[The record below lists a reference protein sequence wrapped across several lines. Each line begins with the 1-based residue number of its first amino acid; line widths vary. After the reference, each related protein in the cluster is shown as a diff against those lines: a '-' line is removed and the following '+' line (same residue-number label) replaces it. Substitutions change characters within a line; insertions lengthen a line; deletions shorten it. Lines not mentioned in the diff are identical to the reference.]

1 MSPRM
6 RPGDHLRELRNRL
19 GVTTRAVEELS
30 RKIALD
36 RGNSE
41 FYISNAWLTQLENK
55 DSVPSIYKL
64 FSLAVIY
71 RTKIADLFSIFDID
85 LGEVVRYQMDMPL
98 QNTHL
103 AEMEAPDP
111 DKVINFPV
119 RFDRGFSVDKTNLL
133 SRMVEVWGE
142 VPISLIQRLDVRH
155 CQYGYVGLD
164 DYSMSPLLRPG
175 SFVQIDPQ
183 IRRVPS
189 SSWRTEL
196 DRPIYFLE
204 LRDSYACSW
213 CEVIGGRVT
222 LIPHPL
228 SGCAVRQYAYPD
240 DAEIIG
246 QVTGVAMRLSA
257 AAEVAREDATPKL
270 TRHF

>member
-1 MSPRM
+1 M
-6 RPGDHLRELRNRL
+6 RPGDYLRELRNRL

-36 RGNSE
+36 RNNSE

-85 LGEVVRYQMDMPL
+85 LGEVARYQMEMPL

-103 AEMEAPDP
+103 AGMEAPDP
-111 DKVINFPV
+111 DKVITFPV
-119 RFDRGFSVDKTNLL
+119 RFDRGFSLEKTNLL
-133 SRMVEVWGE
+133 SRMVEIWGE

-183 IRRVPS
+183 IRRIPP
-189 SSWRTEL
+189 SSWRTEY
-196 DRPIYFLE
+196 DRPIYFVE

-213 CEVIGGRVT
+213 CEINGSRLT

-228 SGCAVRQYAYPD
+228 SGCGIRQFAFPD

-246 QVTGVAMRLSA
+246 QVTGVAMRLNA
-257 AAEVAREDATPKL
+257 AAEAAQETATPKL
-270 TRHF
+270 TRQF

>member
-55 DSVPSIYKL
+55 DSVPSLYKL

-270 TRHF
+270 TRQF